1 MPTGNTKR
9 LAKNTIALYFRML
22 LSMLVSLYT
31 SRVVLNTLGI
41 EDYGIYNV
49 VGGVVAM
56 FGFLNASMSGATARF
71 LSFELG
77 KGDFQQLKKT
87 FSSALI
93 IHIGIALIIL
103 IIAETLGLWFL
114 NYKLVIPADRM
125 DAAHWVYQ
133 FSILSTLIT
142 ITQAPYNASIIA
154 HEKMAIYAYV
164 EILNVTLKLL
174 VVYLL
179 VLGNSDKL
187 ILYSFYIFSVSTL
200 IALIYRLYCIR
211 HFNECRFHWI
221 WDTSILKPMLSF
233 SGWDLYGNMS
243 VTVKQQGLNMLLNIF
258 WGPLLNSANGIA
270 TSVQGAILGF
280 SSNIITAAKPQII
293 KSYAES
299 NIYQMKILIYK
310 VAKYSCILM
319 ICISVPLIIEME
331 SILSLWLKIV
341 PPYAVTFCRILLVA
355 NCITTIN
362 LCLNIGIHATGNI
375 KLLSFLSG
383 SLSLMVPVIS
393 YIAFKLGAQP
403 EWGYIISFILAF
415 ITIFTSHQILKK
427 QIKEGAFGGLIKH
440 ILFPC
445 ICIGSASYLIGLVV
459 FNSLDPGLLRF
470 ISIVISCI
478 IVIVL
483 ISLLWLDATDRHFL
497 QNLIRKYYHSIHG

>member
-1 MPTGNTKR
+1 
-9 LAKNTIALYFRML
+9 
-22 LSMLVSLYT
+22 
-31 SRVVLNTLGI
+31 
-41 EDYGIYNV
+41 
-49 VGGVVAM
+49 M

-77 KGDFQQLKKT
+77 KGNFLRLKKT

-114 NYKLVIPADRM
+114 NHKLVIPADRI
-125 DAAHWVYQ
+125 DAAQWAYQ

-154 HEKMAIYAYV
+154 HEKMTIYAYV

-179 VLGNSDKL
+179 VIGNFDKL
-187 ILYSFYIFSVSTL
+187 ILYSFFIFTVSTL

-258 WGPLLNSANGIA
+258 WGPLLNSANGVA

-299 NIYQMKILIYK
+299 NIYRMKTLIYK
-310 VAKYSCILM
+310 VAKYSCLLM
-319 ICISVPLIIEME
+319 ICISVPFIIEME
-331 SILSLWLKIV
+331 TILSVWLKTV
-341 PPYAVTFCRILLVA
+341 PPYSVTFCRILLVV

-362 LCLNIGIHATGNI
+362 FCLNIGIHATGNI
-375 KLLSFLSG
+375 KLLSFISG
-383 SLSLMVPVIS
+383 SLSLMVPVIA
-393 YIAFKLGAQP
+393 YLAFKIGANP
-403 EWGYIISFILAF
+403 EWGYIIALFLAF
-415 ITIFTSHQILKK
+415 ITIFTSLQILKK
-427 QIKEGAFGGLIKH
+427 QIKGFSYSVFIKKV
-440 ILFPC
+440 LFPC
-445 ICIGSASYLIGLVV
+445 ICTASASYLIGLV
-459 FNSLDPGLLRF
+459 FFLSLDPGLLRF
-470 ISIVISCI
+470 TSICISCI
-478 IVIVL
+478 VMIVL
-483 ISLLWLDATDRHFL
+483 ISLLWADTADRQYLHDI
-497 QNLIRKYYHSIHG
+497 IRKYYHAILSH

>member
-1 MPTGNTKR
+1 MPVENTKR

-22 LSMLVSLYT
+22 LSMVVSLYT
-31 SRVVLNTLGI
+31 SRIVLNTLGV

-77 KGDFQQLKKT
+77 KGNFLRLKKT

-114 NYKLVIPADRM
+114 NHKLVIPADRI
-125 DAAHWVYQ
+125 DAAQWAYQ

-154 HEKMAIYAYV
+154 HEKMTIYAYV

-179 VLGNSDKL
+179 VIGNFDKL
-187 ILYSFYIFSVSTL
+187 ILYSFFIFTVSTL

-258 WGPLLNSANGIA
+258 WGPLLNSANGVA

-299 NIYQMKILIYK
+299 NIYRMKTLI
-310 VAKYSCILM
+310 
-319 ICISVPLIIEME
+319 
-331 SILSLWLKIV
+331 
-341 PPYAVTFCRILLVA
+341 
-355 NCITTIN
+355 
-362 LCLNIGIHATGNI
+362 
-375 KLLSFLSG
+375 
-383 SLSLMVPVIS
+383 
-393 YIAFKLGAQP
+393 
-403 EWGYIISFILAF
+403 
-415 ITIFTSHQILKK
+415 
-427 QIKEGAFGGLIKH
+427 
-440 ILFPC
+440 
-445 ICIGSASYLIGLVV
+445 
-459 FNSLDPGLLRF
+459 
-470 ISIVISCI
+470 
-478 IVIVL
+478 
-483 ISLLWLDATDRHFL
+483 
-497 QNLIRKYYHSIHG
+497 